1 MKGRALRGR
10 QASFPSVPDNLPR
23 YLTSFVGR
31 RTELSGLKSVLAR
44 CRMVTLTGPGGAGK
58 SRLAAELC
66 RASLNRWPQG
76 IWWVELAPVSDPRQ
90 VASRAVAVLEV
101 PGYGPAQDRLM
112 AWLADARALLVLDN
126 CEHLVAA
133 CAAFCRTVLQGCPDV
148 TILATS
154 RESMGVAGEARW
166 PLSSLT
172 AGEAIALFEARARL
186 ALPDFEVDASNREAV
201 ALICEHLDRLP
212 LAVELAAARID
223 VMAEQEIL
231 SQLSNRFRS
240 LAGGSRSDPKRLR
253 TMEAAIDWSYR
264 LLADD
269 EAKLFRRLSVFRGGF
284 TPESAHAVCSDG
296 VTEKVLDLLTGLVH
310 KSMVVAER
318 TDRTGSRYR
327 LLESQ
332 VVYGEDRLRE
342 AGELE
347 VISQRHYAYFRDSFS
362 SRTPFNRARPKAA
375 PPTGFTEAQWIARE
389 SGNLMAAIEWVRN
402 SPDDS
407 ALSLAADLAGSW
419 YGDTTPIRSLLE
431 ELLARPSTKGPAR
444 LQGLYFASILATN
457 QGDYEAAAGL
467 AEGCVAMAR
476 DLGDDEMMARAL
488 HAASQALIGRGEL
501 AAAAAKCEEAILLL
515 QNSNNHG
522 LVGQAGNAIAELAY
536 MGGDCGTAQG
546 ILVECV
552 SAARARGDVRRMAN
566 HLDKLAWAQRC
577 CNEPEAAAA
586 TWKESV
592 STFGLLKDQIGIV
605 FGLDGLSCAAEDRGE
620 DRRARRLAA
629 AAARMSDE
637 MSFRYDPWYWGQIE
651 ASRRRSQSRLGP
663 RKSEDAW
670 TQGWS
675 ISLEQAIDYA
685 VGEREPE
692 TVIDASP
699 LSRRESQVA
708 KLVAAGMSNRRIGER
723 LYISERTVEGHVER
737 IRNRLGVRS
746 RTGVATWAFKNGLMA
761 DLSAETESHQETA
774 AHDRLLSSRATQS
787 SRRGLGRANTT
798 GP

>member
-1 MKGRALRGR
+1 MKARALRGR
-10 QASFPSVPDNLPR
+10 QASFPSVRDNLPR

-31 RTELSGLKSVLAR
+31 RTELSGLKSLLAR
-44 CRMVTLTGPGGAGK
+44 SRMVTLTGPGGAGK

-66 RASLNRWPQG
+66 RASLNRWPHG

-90 VASRAVAVLEV
+90 VASTAVAVLEL
-101 PGYGPAQDRLM
+101 PGYGPAEDRLM

-133 CAAFCRTVLQGCPDV
+133 CAAFCRTVLQGCPGV

-154 RESMGVAGEARW
+154 REALRVAGEARW
-166 PLSSLT
+166 PLSSL
-172 AGEAIALFEARARL
+172 AASEAITLFEARARL
-186 ALPDFEVDASNREAV
+186 ALPDFNVDAPNREAV

-231 SQLSNRFRS
+231 SQLSDRFRL

-264 LLADD
+264 LLAED

-332 VVYGEDRLRE
+332 VAYGEDRLRE
-342 AGELE
+342 VGELE
-347 VISQRHYAYFRDSFS
+347 VISQRHYAYFRESFS
-362 SRTPFNRARPKAA
+362 TRTPYNRARPKAA

-402 SPDDS
+402 CPDDS
-407 ALSLAADLAGSW
+407 ALSLAADLAGTWS
-419 YGDTTPIRSLLE
+419 GDFTPIRRLLE
-431 ELLARPSTKGPAR
+431 ELLARPSVKGPAR
-444 LQGLYFASILATN
+444 LQGLYFASCLASN
-457 QGDYEAAAGL
+457 QGDYEAATGM
-467 AEGCVAMAR
+467 AEGCLALAR
-476 DLGDDEMMARAL
+476 EMGDVEMMSRAL
-488 HAASQALIGRGEL
+488 YAASLALQGRGEL
-501 AAAAAKCEEAILLL
+501 APAAARCEEAIFLL

-522 LVGQAGNAIAELAY
+522 LVGMARNAIAEVAFQR
-536 MGGDCGTAQG
+536 GDSGTARR
-546 ILVECV
+546 ILVDCV
-552 SAARARGDVRRMAN
+552 RAARARGDVRRMAN
-566 HLDKLAWAQRC
+566 HLDALAWAQRC

-592 STFGLLKDQIGIV
+592 STFALLNDQLGIV
-605 FGLDGLSCAAEDRGE
+605 SGLDGLSCVAEGRG
-620 DRRARRLAA
+620 DDKRARRLAA
-629 AAARMSDE
+629 AATRMSNE
-637 MSFRYDPWYWGQIE
+637 MSFRYVPWYLGQIE
-651 ASRRRSQSRLGP
+651 ASRHRSQSRLGP
-663 RKSEDAW
+663 RKTEDAW

-675 ISLEQAIDYA
+675 MSLDQAIEYA
-685 VGEREPE
+685 LGEGELE

-699 LSRRESQVA
+699 LSRRESEVA

-737 IRNRLGVRS
+737 IRNKLGARS

-761 DLSAETESHQETA
+761 DLSAKTESHQETE
-774 AHDRLLSSRATQS
+774 AHDRLLSSRAGLS
-787 SRRGLGRANTT
+787 SRE
-798 GP
+798 